1 MSTRDNPFAGSAGGY
16 DTEVSF
22 GKQPAAAPAAA
33 AGDLIKDTTTAAF
46 ARDVIQESRNQ
57 TVLVDF
63 WAPWCGP
70 CKQLTPILEKA
81 VRDAKGAVKLVK
93 MNIDEHPA
101 VAGQLGIQSIPA
113 VIAFRDGR
121 PLDGFMGALPESQVK
136 EFIKKVGGEAADPV
150 ADAMED
156 AAAALAEGDRET
168 AGAIYGS
175 ILQAVPGHPLASAGL
190 AGILVDLGDLEAA
203 RGVVDAA
210 SAEGKEPAE
219 LSSVRTRIALAEEVA
234 ALGDPREL
242 AGRLERNPDDH
253 EARFDL
259 ALIQNA
265 QGERDAAADSLLRIV
280 KADRT
285 WREDGARAQ
294 LLKFFEAWG
303 MTDPAT
309 LSARRRLSSLL
320 FS

>member
-1 MSTRDNPFAGSAGGY
+1 MSTRDNPFAGPNGGY

-22 GKQPAAAPAAA
+22 GMQPSAPAKG
-33 AGDLIKDTTTAAF
+33 AGELIKDTTTAAF
-46 ARDVIQESRNQ
+46 TADVIQESRNQ

-70 CKQLTPILEKA
+70 CKQLTPVLEKA
-81 VRDAKGAVKLVK
+81 VREAGGAVKLVK
-93 MNIDEHPA
+93 MNIDDHPA
-101 VAGQLGIQSIPA
+101 IAGQLGIQSIPA

-136 EFIKKVGGEAADPV
+136 AFIKKVGGEAADPV
-150 ADAMED
+150 EDALAD
-156 AAAALAEGDRET
+156 AAAAMQAGDLEA

-175 ILQAVPGHPLASAGL
+175 ILQAVPGHPVASGALASL
-190 AGILVDLGDLEAA
+190 LVDLGDIESAKTVVAEA
-203 RGVVDAA
+203 VVGD
-210 SAEGKEPAE
+210 KEPAE
-219 LSSVRTRIALAEEVA
+219 LASARTRIALAEEVA

-242 AGRLERNPDDH
+242 LARLEQNPDDH
-253 EARFDL
+253 DARFDL
-259 ALIQNA
+259 ALMQNA
-265 QGERDAAADSLLRIV
+265 QGLRSEAADSLLYII
-280 KADRT
+280 KADRS
-285 WREDGARAQ
+285 WREDGARSQ

-309 LSARRRLSSLL
+309 LAARRRLSSVL

>member
-1 MSTRDNPFAGSAGGY
+1 MSTRDNPFAGPNGGY
-16 DTEVSF
+16 DTEISF
-22 GKQPAAAPAAA
+22 GAEPSIPAKP

-46 ARDVIQESRNQ
+46 TADVIQESRNQ

-70 CKQLTPILEKA
+70 CKQLTPVLEKA
-81 VRDAKGAVKLVK
+81 VREAGGAVKLVK
-93 MNIDEHPA
+93 MNIDDHPA
-101 VAGQLGIQSIPA
+101 IAGQLGIQSIPA

-136 EFIKKVGGEAADPV
+136 AFIKKVAGEVADPV
-150 ADAMED
+150 ED
-156 AAAALAEGDRET
+156 ALAEASAALQAGDLET

-175 ILQAVPGHPLASAGL
+175 ILQAVPGHPVASGALAGL
-190 AGILVDLGDLEAA
+190 LVDLGDLESAKT
-203 RGVVDAA
+203 VV
-210 SAEGKEPAE
+210 AEAVVKDKEPAE
-219 LSSVRTRIALAEEVA
+219 LASARTRIALAEEVA

-242 AGRLERNPDDH
+242 TNRLERNADDH
-253 EARFDL
+253 DARFDL

-265 QGERDAAADSLLRIV
+265 QGLRTEAAESLLHII

-285 WREDGARAQ
+285 WRDDGARSQ

-303 MTDPAT
+303 MADPAT
-309 LSARRRLSSLL
+309 LAARRRLSSVL